1 MQAAGRIINW
11 KYHSYNE
18 VLMKTIIKALLVLS
32 ITVVFGA
39 TFSFS
44 QTSATRVEAEIPFD
58 FAIGEKRFPAG
69 NYSLSVIRRNG
80 VVHSVY
86 LRDDRGKMICNTVAV
101 QNGSTTWNRSV
112 MVFADTGNGKQLE
125 KLTTPE
131 FGYIFS
137 RSGGNKNVAVAG
149 RVSVPASTGMPK

>member
-1 MQAAGRIINW
+1 MQAAGRILNW

-39 TFSFS
+39 TVSFS
-44 QTSATRVEAEIPFD
+44 QTTATRIQAEIPFD
-58 FAIGEKRFPAG
+58 FAIGNKPFPAG

-80 VVHSVY
+80 VVHSVQV
-86 LRDDRGKMICNTVAV
+86 RDDRGRMICNTFAV
-101 QNGSTTWNRSV
+101 QNGSSTWNRSV
-112 MVFADTGNGKQLE
+112 MVFADTHYGKQLE

-137 RSGGNKNVAVAG
+137 RSGRNKQVAVVD
-149 RVSVPASTGMPK
+149 RVSIPASAGMPK

>member
-18 VLMKTIIKALLVLS
+18 VLMKTLIKALLVLS

-44 QTSATRVEAEIPFD
+44 QTTATRVQAEIPFD
-58 FAIGEKRFPAG
+58 FAIGDELFPAG
-69 NYSLSVIRRNG
+69 KYNLSLIRRNG
-80 VVHSVY
+80 VVHSVQ
-86 LRDDRGKMICNTVAV
+86 LRDNNGRMICNTVAV
-101 QNGSTTWNRSV
+101 QNGSSTWDRSE
-112 MVFADTGNGKQLE
+112 MVFADAGDRKQLV

-137 RSGGNKNVAVAG
+137 RSGGGKHVAVAG
-149 RVSVPASTGMPK
+149 RVSVPASASMPK